1 MAQIYII
8 YPCNQEYACNQNNVK
23 QYNKK
28 NKQNQ
33 KINATSLTESK
44 IHTLVSELLTKNHKK
59 PFITNLKTH
68 SCLLSQ
74 SRADSRAVYRFNV

>member
-1 MAQIYII
+1 MSMAQIYII

-33 KINATSLTESK
+33 KINATSLTEN
-44 IHTLVSELLTKNHKK
+44 KNSY
-59 PFITNLKTH
+59 FSFWT
-68 SCLLSQ
+68 
-74 SRADSRAVYRFNV
+74 FN